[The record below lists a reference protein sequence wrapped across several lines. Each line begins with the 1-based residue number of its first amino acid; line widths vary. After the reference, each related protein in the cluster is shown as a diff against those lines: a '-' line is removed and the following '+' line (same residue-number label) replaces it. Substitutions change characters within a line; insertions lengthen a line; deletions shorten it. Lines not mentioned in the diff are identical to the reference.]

1 MYNVNDALCQT
12 MEAMKQWLA
21 QPAVLQALHITN
33 DRSGISYDSTE
44 GDVRPLYTSL
54 MSQYRILLYSGDV
67 DACVPYIG
75 TETWTRGLGFPVIND
90 WHSWTAK
97 PDLTHAAHKAGY
109 AITYSTFQFITVNGA
124 GHLVPLT
131 QPGYALGMFQKFLNG
146 DTF

>member
-1 MYNVNDALCQT
+1 MS
-12 MEAMKQWLA
+12 QWLA
-21 QPAVLQALHITN
+21 QPAVLKALHVQTG
-33 DRSGISYDSTE
+33 SGQSYQKTA
-44 GDVRPLYTSL
+44 GDVRPLYASL
-54 MSQYRILLYSGDV
+54 MQRYRMLLYSGDV